1 MPLPSFILPSLLVP
15 EVYAP
20 WKAEPGFV
28 PAQIEAAAEEGFFR
42 SVEISP
48 IAHQQDRTSV
58 RRLVNEHKMYLSCWL
73 TEVLDAERLDLTTID
88 ESLRQH
94 SVESIKRHLSAAA
107 ETGAQ
112 TVAFIGGSDPGPAL
126 RSQGYESFVLS
137 LSAIS
142 LEAANLGMTVMMEP
156 LDRFAHKKRLVGP
169 IPEVID
175 AFARIRA
182 DHPDFGMAFDSA
194 HAALNEE
201 DIRRSLDLASEEIV
215 NIHLSNA
222 VLDKQDPLYGDHHMM
237 PGAPG
242 FLTVDAAAGIV
253 AQAVRLKAGRPQG
266 LPVAIEARARP
277 GGSKQAVADKTKAFL
292 KAVLA
297 EAEALLER
305 AAPVR

>member
-1 MPLPSFILPSLLVP
+1 MSLPSFILPSLLIP

-48 IAHQQDRTSV
+48 ITHKQDRATV
-58 RRLVNEHKMYLSCWL
+58 RRLVEEHKIYLSCWL
-73 TEVLDAERLDLTTID
+73 TEVLDAERLDLTAID
-88 ESLRQH
+88 ETLRQR
-94 SVESIKRHLSAAA
+94 SVESIKRHLTAAA

-112 TVAFIGGSDPGPAL
+112 TVAFIGGPDPGPTL
-126 RSQGYESFVLS
+126 RSQGYESFVRS

-142 LEAANLGMTVMMEP
+142 HEAANLGMTVMMEP

-169 IPEVID
+169 IPEVVD

-182 DHPDFGMAFDSA
+182 DHPGFGMAFDSA

-201 DIRRSLDLASEEIV
+201 EIEQSLDLASNEIV

-242 FLTVDAAAGIV
+242 FLTVDAAAAIV
-253 AQAVRLKAGRPQG
+253 AQAARLNMGRPRG

-277 GGSKQAVADKTKAFL
+277 GGGEQAVADKTKAFL
-292 KAVLA
+292 KAVLV
-297 EAEALLER
+297 EADKLL
-305 AAPVR
+305 ASL